1 MSHLRP
7 GRTERKAL
15 NDNAIRY
22 AAQSQVGA
30 IGPAGQGGTA
40 AEDLALVRDA
50 ARQDRADGG
59 AEQVPPPGHLGAREV
74 TPRPVAS
81 GMVARAP
88 GTRRAGRAASG
99 E

>member
-15 NDNAIRY
+15 NGNAIRY

-59 AEQVPPPGHLGAREV
+59 AEQVPPPGHPREV

-88 GTRRAGRAASG
+88 GTRRAGRAVSG
-99 E
+99 G